1 LPWQQD
7 AGLPAPVA
15 EIRVRGGP
23 QRGRQVLEC
32 GPGRRPVTGRQLS
45 PAGGDEDEPD
55 LNAGGPGLH
64 ADPCLQVQWAGRQD
78 PDQHQLDD
86 VDDGRYLC
94 RGEPVRHFVGVHG
107 DGRGEQPGGPLP
119 DRVGQPGLRQQERPG
134 PVDEPAQRAGRGVQL
149 PQRRRQPLSQFWSC
163 RPGQHLQVEA
173 GGGQFLDRAVVQEVD
188 QLMALAPAQPADR
201 AQQSPR
207 SRPGRGARSR
217 NGSGGRDWPGARAD
231 SRGLAGRR
239 LPRDLLQRAHGI
251 E

>member
-1 LPWQQD
+1 
-7 AGLPAPVA
+7 
-15 EIRVRGGP
+15 VRGGF
-23 QRGRQVLEC
+23 QRGSQVFEC

-55 LNAGGPGLH
+55 LNAGCPGLH
-64 ADPCLQVQWAGRQD
+64 AHPCLQVRAGRQD

-107 DGRGEQPGGPLP
+107 DGCGEQPGGPLP

-134 PVDEPAQRAGRGVQL
+134 PVDEPAQRTGRGVQL

-188 QLMALAPAQPADR
+188 KLMALARAQPADR
-201 AQQSPR
+201 AQQSLR
-207 SRPGRGARSR
+207 SRLGPGARWPDGSR
-217 NGSGGRDWPGARAD
+217 VRDGPGVRDGSRVRDGPGVRAD
-231 SRGLAGRR
+231 SRGPAGRR